1 MGQPIR
7 NSIKEAH
14 PDITAESIY
23 TLLVDGGSL
32 LRQSFRDN
40 RLNTNGVHYG
50 GVFQFL
56 LQLRIMM
63 QEREWDYVYVF
74 FDAHDS
80 GILRYQIYPE
90 YKANRDKDYA
100 EHVDGLS
107 DYMKEYNAKIAQ
119 MQNYIFNKKKKAVS
133 ETNSQRTYIDKF
145 KKNQITEEGIKKA
158 LGKKEGTHVISLA
171 KDEIVKENFDRKR
184 DLLCKYMNEL
194 YIRWMID
201 EKTEGDDLIS
211 YYVHNRLPNEKV
223 VIMSADEDLTQLI
236 DDSVFVYNNIKKT
249 LFSKKIFKQLKG
261 FPNENVVLKK
271 IFCGDKSD
279 NIGNIAGVSEARL
292 LELMPEILARP
303 VAINEVRE
311 RAKEKVEE
319 RIGQKKK
326 PLKWHEN
333 IVNGVS
339 NNVYPGDFY
348 EINEKIISLE
358 HPLLTP
364 EAEEELKE
372 MMHNVQDPEGRS
384 FENLYSYMIED
395 GIDELSDAE
404 RFAFFFEP
412 YKPLIDKEI
421 KNFKKETAK

>member
-1 MGQPIR
+1 MVQPVRQI
-7 NSIKEAH
+7 IKEKH
-14 PDITAESIY
+14 HDLLDETVF
-23 TLLVDGGSL
+23 TLLVDGNSV
-32 LRQSFRDN
+32 LRQSFKDSRV
-40 RLNTNGVHYG
+40 NTNGVHYG

-56 LQLRIMM
+56 LQLREFFKRVSGKI
-63 QEREWDYVYVF
+63 DYVYVF

-80 GILRYQIYPE
+80 GILRYEIYPD

-100 EHVDGLS
+100 EHSNLS
-107 DYMKEYNAKIAQ
+107 DYMKEYNAKLAQ
-119 MQNYIFNKKKKAVS
+119 MQNYLYKKK
-133 ETNSQRTYIDKF
+133 E
-145 KKNQITEEGIKKA
+145 KKVKPMTPEER
-158 LGKKEGTHVISLA
+158 
-171 KDEIVKENFDRKR
+171 IVKENFDRER
-184 DLLCKYMNEL
+184 DLLCKYFNEL

-211 YYVHNRLPNEKV
+211 YYVHHKLPNEKV
-223 VIMSADEDLTQLI
+223 IIMSADEDLTQLI
-236 DDSVFVYNNIKKT
+236 SDSVCIYNNIKKK
-249 LFSKKIFKQLKG
+249 FISHKNFKQLKG
-261 FPNENVVLKK
+261 FPYENVVLKK
-271 IFCGDKSD
+271 VFCGDKSD

-311 RAKEKVEE
+311 RAKKKVEE
-319 RIGQKKK
+319 RIAQKKK

-395 GIDELSDAE
+395 GIDELSDSD

-421 KNFKKETAK
+421 KRFKKHTDD

>member
-7 NSIKEAH
+7 NTIKEAH
-14 PDITAESIY
+14 PEAGVEQIY

-32 LRQSFRDN
+32 LRQSFKDD
-40 RLNTNGVHYG
+40 RLNTNGIHYG

-63 QEREWDYVYVF
+63 QKREWDYVFVF

-107 DYMKEYNAKIAQ
+107 DYMKEYNAKLAQ
-119 MQNYIFNKKKKAVS
+119 MQNYLYKKKEKKVRPM
-133 ETNSQRTYIDKF
+133 TPQDK
-145 KKNQITEEGIKKA
+145 
-158 LGKKEGTHVISLA
+158 L
-171 KDEIVKENFDRKR
+171 VKENFDRER
-184 DLLCKYMNEL
+184 DLLCKYFNEL

-211 YYVHNRLPNEKV
+211 YYVHHRLPNENV

-236 DDSVFVYNNIKKT
+236 DDKVFVYNNIKKT
-249 LFSKKIFKQLKG
+249 LFSKKIFRQVKG

-303 VAINEVRE
+303 VAVNEVRE

-319 RIGQKKK
+319 RISQKKK
-326 PLKWHEN
+326 PFKWHEN

-348 EINEKIISLE
+348 EINEKLINLD

-364 EAEEELKE
+364 EAEEELHG
-372 MMHNVQDPEGRS
+372 MMHVVQDPEGRS
-384 FENLYSYMIED
+384 FENLFSYMQSD
-395 GIDELSDAE
+395 GIDELNDSD

-412 YKPLIDKEI
+412 YKTLIDKEV
-421 KNFKKETAK
+421 KRYNKEISK

>member
-1 MGQPIR
+1 MGQPVRPI
-7 NSIKEAH
+7 IKEKH
-14 PDITAESIY
+14 QELIEEPVF
-23 TLLVDGGSL
+23 TLLVDGNSV
-32 LRQSFRDN
+32 LRQAFRDN
-40 RLNTNGVHYG
+40 RVNTNGIHYG

-56 LQLRIMM
+56 LQLRMIM
-63 QEREWDYVYVF
+63 QKKEFDYVYVF

-80 GILRYQIYPE
+80 GILRYEIYPP

-100 EHVDGLS
+100 EHSNLS
-107 DYMKEYNAKIAQ
+107 SYMKEFNAKIES
-119 MQNYIFNKKKKAVS
+119 MQNYLYKKKEKPV
-133 ETNSQRTYIDKF
+133 
-145 KKNQITEEGIKKA
+145 
-158 LGKKEGTHVISLA
+158 KELTPA
-171 KDEIVKENFDRKR
+171 EKIVKENFDRER
-184 DLLCKYMNEL
+184 DLLCKYFNEL

-211 YYVHNRLPNEKV
+211 YYVHHKLPNEKV

-236 DDSVFVYNNIKKT
+236 SESVCVYNNIKKK
-249 LFSKKIFKQLKG
+249 FYSHENFIRLKG
-261 FPNENVVLKK
+261 YPYQNVVLKK
-271 IFCGDKSD
+271 VFCGDKSD
-279 NIGNIAGVSEARL
+279 NIGNIDGVSETRL
-292 LELMPEILARP
+292 TELMPEILTRP

-319 RIGQKKK
+319 RINQKKK
-326 PLKWHEN
+326 PLKWQEN

-339 NNVYPGDFY
+339 RTAYPGDFY

-395 GIDELSDAE
+395 GIDELSDSD

-412 YKPLIDKEI
+412 YKSLTDKEV
-421 KNFKKETAK
+421 KRYKKEISK

>member
-7 NSIKEAH
+7 NTIKEAH
-14 PDITAESIY
+14 PDITSESIY

-32 LRQSFRDN
+32 LRQSFKDDRVNAD
-40 RLNTNGVHYG
+40 GVHYG

-56 LQLRIMM
+56 LQLRMMM
-63 QEREWDYVYVF
+63 QKKDWDYVYVF

-90 YKANRDKDYA
+90 YKSNRDKDYA
-100 EHVDGLS
+100 QHSTETS
-107 DYMKEYNAKIAQ
+107 EYMKAYNAKLAQ
-119 MQNYIFNKKKKAVS
+119 MQNYFYKKKERK
-133 ETNSQRTYIDKF
+133 EKQLTP
-145 KKNQITEEGIKKA
+145 EEK
-158 LGKKEGTHVISLA
+158 
-171 KDEIVKENFDRKR
+171 IVKENFDRER

-194 YIRWMID
+194 YIRWLID

-211 YYVHNRLPNEKV
+211 YYVHHKLPNEKV

-236 DDSVFVYNNIKKT
+236 SDTVCIYNNIKKKF
-249 LFSKKIFKQLKG
+249 LSKDNFKRLKG
-261 FPNENVVLKK
+261 FPYENVVLKK
-271 IFCGDKSD
+271 VFCGDKSD
-279 NIGNIAGVSEARL
+279 NIGNIAGVSETRL
-292 LELMPEILARP
+292 VELMPEILTRP

-311 RAKEKVEE
+311 RAKEKIEE
-319 RIGQKKK
+319 RISQKKK

-358 HPLLTP
+358 HPLLTH
-364 EAEEELKE
+364 EAEDELKD

-384 FENLYSYMIED
+384 FENLFSYMQDD
-395 GIDELSDAE
+395 GIDELKEPD
-404 RFAFFFEP
+404 RFSFFFEP
-412 YKPLIDKEI
+412 YKQLTDKEI
-421 KNFKKETAK
+421 KRYKKVILK

>member
-7 NSIKEAH
+7 NTIKEAH
-14 PDITAESIY
+14 PDITTESIY

-32 LRQSFRDN
+32 LRQSFKDR
-40 RLNTNGVHYG
+40 RVNTNGVHYG

-56 LQLRIMM
+56 LQLRMMM
-63 QEREWDYVYVF
+63 QKKDFDYVYVF

-90 YKANRDKDYA
+90 YKSNRDKDY
-100 EHVDGLS
+100 EQHSTETS
-107 DYMKEYNAKIAQ
+107 DYMKAYNAKLAQ
-119 MQNYIFNKKKKAVS
+119 MQNYLYKKK
-133 ETNSQRTYIDKF
+133 E
-145 KKNQITEEGIKKA
+145 KKV
-158 LGKKEGTHVISLA
+158 KELTP
-171 KDEIVKENFDRKR
+171 DEKIVKENFDRER
-184 DLLCKYMNEL
+184 NLLCKYFNEL
-194 YIRWMID
+194 YIRWQMD

-211 YYVHNRLPNEKV
+211 YYVHHKLPNEKI

-236 DDSVFVYNNIKKT
+236 SDTVCVYNNIKKKF
-249 LFSKKIFKQLKG
+249 FSTESFKRLKG
-261 FPNENVVLKK
+261 FPYQNVVLKK
-271 IFCGDKSD
+271 VFCGDKSD
-279 NIGNIAGVSEARL
+279 NIGNIAGVSEERL
-292 LELMPEILARP
+292 VELMPEILTRP

-319 RIGQKKK
+319 RISQKKK

-384 FENLYSYMIED
+384 FENLYSFMHED
-395 GIDELSDAE
+395 GIDELSDSD

-412 YKPLIDKEI
+412 YKQLTDKEV
-421 KNFKKETAK
+421 KRYKKEMSK

>member
-1 MGQPIR
+1 MSQPVRKQILE
-7 NSIKEAH
+7 KY
-14 PDITAESIY
+14 PDANEETFV
-23 TLLVDGGSL
+23 TVLVDGGSL
-32 LRQSFRDN
+32 LRQCFKDSRV
-40 RLNTNGVHYG
+40 NTNGIHYG

-56 LQLRIMM
+56 LQLRELLKKIST
-63 QEREWDYVYVF
+63 RIDYVYVF

-80 GILRYQIYPE
+80 GILRYEIYPP

-100 EHVDGLS
+100 EHSNLS
-107 DYMKEYNAKIAQ
+107 DYMKEYNAKLAQ
-119 MQNYIFNKKKKAVS
+119 MQNYLYKKK
-133 ETNSQRTYIDKF
+133 E
-145 KKNQITEEGIKKA
+145 KKVKPMTPEER
-158 LGKKEGTHVISLA
+158 
-171 KDEIVKENFDRKR
+171 IVKENFDRER
-184 DLLCKYMNEL
+184 DLLCKYFNEL
-194 YIRWMID
+194 YVRWMID

-211 YYVHNRLPNEKV
+211 YYVHHKLPNEKV

-236 DDSVFVYNNIKKT
+236 SDTVCVYNNIKKK
-249 LFSKKIFKQLKG
+249 FYSSENFIRLKG
-261 FPNENVVLKK
+261 YPYQNVVTKK
-271 IFCGDKSD
+271 VFCGDKSD
-279 NIGNIAGVSEARL
+279 NIGNIDGVSETRL
-292 LELMPEILARP
+292 AELMPEILTRP

-319 RIGQKKK
+319 RINHKKK
-326 PLKWHEN
+326 PLKWQEN

-339 NNVYPGDFY
+339 RTEYPGDFY

-395 GIDELSDAE
+395 GIDELSDSD

-412 YKPLIDKEI
+412 YKPLTDKEI
-421 KNFKKETAK
+421 KRYKKEMSK

>member
-7 NSIKEAH
+7 NTIKEAH
-14 PDITAESIY
+14 PEAGVEQIY

-32 LRQSFRDN
+32 LRQSFKDD
-40 RLNTNGVHYG
+40 RLNTNGIHYG

-63 QEREWDYVYVF
+63 QKREWDYVYVF

-107 DYMKEYNAKIAQ
+107 DYMKEYNAKLAK
-119 MQNYIFNKKKKAVS
+119 MQNYLYKNKEKKVRPM
-133 ETNSQRTYIDKF
+133 TPQDK
-145 KKNQITEEGIKKA
+145 
-158 LGKKEGTHVISLA
+158 L
-171 KDEIVKENFDRKR
+171 VKENFDRER
-184 DLLCKYMNEL
+184 DLLCKYFNEL

-211 YYVHNRLPNEKV
+211 YYVHHRLPNENV
-223 VIMSADEDLTQLI
+223 VIMSSDEDLTQLI
-236 DDSVFVYNNIKKT
+236 DDKVFVYNNIKKT
-249 LFSKKIFKQLKG
+249 LFSKKIFRQVKG

-311 RAKEKVEE
+311 RAKEKVDE
-319 RIGQKKK
+319 RIKQKKK
-326 PLKWHEN
+326 PYKWHEN

-348 EINEKIISLE
+348 EINEKLINLA

-364 EAEEELKE
+364 EAEDELKE
-372 MMHNVQDPEGRS
+372 MMHVVQDPEGRS
-384 FENLYSYMIED
+384 FENLFSYMYAD
-395 GIDELSDAE
+395 GIDELTDTD

-412 YKPLIDKEI
+412 FKILIDKEV
-421 KNFKKETAK
+421 KRYHKEMSK

>member
-1 MGQPIR
+1 MPQPVRPI
-7 NSIKEAH
+7 IKEKH
-14 PDITAESIY
+14 QELIEEPVF
-23 TLLVDGGSL
+23 TLLVDGNSV
-32 LRQSFRDN
+32 LRQAFRDN
-40 RLNTNGVHYG
+40 RVNTNGIHYG

-56 LQLRIMM
+56 LQLRMIM
-63 QEREWDYVYVF
+63 QKKEFDYVYVF

-80 GILRYQIYPE
+80 GILRYEIYPP

-100 EHVDGLS
+100 EHSNLS
-107 DYMKEYNAKIAQ
+107 SYMKEFNAKIES
-119 MQNYIFNKKKKAVS
+119 MQNYLYKKKEKPV
-133 ETNSQRTYIDKF
+133 
-145 KKNQITEEGIKKA
+145 
-158 LGKKEGTHVISLA
+158 KELTPA
-171 KDEIVKENFDRKR
+171 EKIVKENFDRER
-184 DLLCKYMNEL
+184 DLLCKYFNEL

-211 YYVHNRLPNEKV
+211 YYVHHKLPNEKV

-236 DDSVFVYNNIKKT
+236 SESVCVYNNIKKK
-249 LFSKKIFKQLKG
+249 FYSHENFIRLKG
-261 FPNENVVLKK
+261 YPYQNVVLKK
-271 IFCGDKSD
+271 VFCGDKSD
-279 NIGNIAGVSEARL
+279 NIGNIDGVSETRL
-292 LELMPEILARP
+292 TELMPEILTRP

-319 RIGQKKK
+319 RINQKKK
-326 PLKWHEN
+326 PLKWQEN

-339 NNVYPGDFY
+339 RTAYPGDFY

-395 GIDELSDAE
+395 GIDELSDSD

-412 YKPLIDKEI
+412 YKSLTDKEV
-421 KNFKKETAK
+421 KRYKKEISK

>member
-7 NSIKEAH
+7 NTIKEAH
-14 PDITAESIY
+14 PDITTESIY

-32 LRQSFRDN
+32 LRQSFKDGRV
-40 RLNTNGVHYG
+40 NTNGVHYG

-56 LQLRIMM
+56 LQLRMMM
-63 QEREWDYVYVF
+63 QKKDFDYVYVF

-90 YKANRDKDYA
+90 YKSNRDKDYA
-100 EHVDGLS
+100 QHSIETS
-107 DYMKEYNAKIAQ
+107 DYMKAYNAKLAQ
-119 MQNYIFNKKKKAVS
+119 MQNYLYKKK
-133 ETNSQRTYIDKF
+133 E
-145 KKNQITEEGIKKA
+145 KKV
-158 LGKKEGTHVISLA
+158 KELTP
-171 KDEIVKENFDRKR
+171 DEKIVKENFDRER
-184 DLLCKYMNEL
+184 NLLCKYFNEL
-194 YIRWMID
+194 YIRWQMD

-211 YYVHNRLPNEKV
+211 YYVHHKLPNEKV

-236 DDSVFVYNNIKKT
+236 SDTVCVYNNIKKKF
-249 LFSKKIFKQLKG
+249 LSKESFKRLKG
-261 FPNENVVLKK
+261 FPYENVVLKK
-271 IFCGDKSD
+271 VFCGDKSD
-279 NIGNIAGVSEARL
+279 NIGNIAGVSEERL
-292 LELMPEILARP
+292 VELMPEILTRP

-311 RAKEKVEE
+311 RAKEKVED
-319 RIGQKKK
+319 RISQKKK

-364 EAEEELKE
+364 EAEAELKE

-384 FENLYSYMIED
+384 FENLYSYMSED
-395 GIDELSDAE
+395 GIDELSDAD

-412 YKPLIDKEI
+412 YKQLTDKEV
-421 KNFKKETAK
+421 KRYKKEMSK

>member
-1 MGQPIR
+1 MSQPVRPI
-7 NSIKEAH
+7 IKEKH
-14 PDITAESIY
+14 HDLLEESVF
-23 TLLVDGGSL
+23 TLLVDGNSV
-32 LRQSFRDN
+32 LRQAFRDS
-40 RLNTNGVHYG
+40 RVNTNGIHYG

-56 LQLRIMM
+56 LQLRMMM
-63 QEREWDYVYVF
+63 QKKDFDFIYVL

-90 YKANRDKDYA
+90 YKANRDKDYEQA
-100 EHVDGLS
+100 SQETS
-107 DYMKEYNAKIAQ
+107 DYMKAYNAKLAQ
-119 MQNYIFNKKKKAVS
+119 MQNYLYKKK
-133 ETNSQRTYIDKF
+133 E
-145 KKNQITEEGIKKA
+145 KKVKPMTPEER
-158 LGKKEGTHVISLA
+158 L
-171 KDEIVKENFDRKR
+171 VKENFDRER
-184 DLLCKYMNEL
+184 DLLCKYFNEL

-211 YYVHNRLPNEKV
+211 YYVHHKLPNEKV

-236 DDSVFVYNNIKKT
+236 SDTVCVYNNIKKKF
-249 LFSKKIFKQLKG
+249 FSKESFKRLKG
-261 FPNENVVLKK
+261 YPYENVVLKK
-271 IFCGDKSD
+271 VFCGDKSD

-292 LELMPEILARP
+292 VELMPEILTRP

-319 RIGQKKK
+319 RISQKKK

-372 MMHNVQDPEGRS
+372 MMHNIQDPEGRS
-384 FENLYSYMIED
+384 FENLFSFMQED
-395 GIDELSDAE
+395 GIDELSDGD
-404 RFAFFFEP
+404 RFSFFFEP
-412 YKPLIDKEI
+412 YKQLTDKEI
-421 KNFKKETAK
+421 KRYKKEMSK